1 MSVSV
6 CVCVCVCVCTQAEE
20 RKELAEDY
28 FLSLSLSIAFLA
40 PKSAYNHVQK
50 SEEIKC
56 S

>member
-6 CVCVCVCVCTQAEE
+6 CVCVCTLAGERNGLAEE
-20 RKELAEDY
+20 Y
-28 FLSLSLSIAFLA
+28 FLSLSLSVTFLA
-40 PKSAYNHVQK
+40 PKYAYNHVQK